1 MPKMVVAHNVVDV
14 DRWLKGE
21 SERADAMGLMRG
33 VNVVGHV
40 AQDGSN
46 AVAISSDVDDVEA
59 MLTALSSPPAE
70 MAATMEGHGVLP
82 PLTVYVER

>member
-1 MPKMVVAHNVVDV
+1 
-14 DRWLKGE
+14 
-21 SERADAMGLMRG
+21 MGLMGG

-46 AVAISSDVDDVEA
+46 AVAVSSHVDDVEA

-70 MAATMEGHGVLP
+70 MGATVEGHGVLP